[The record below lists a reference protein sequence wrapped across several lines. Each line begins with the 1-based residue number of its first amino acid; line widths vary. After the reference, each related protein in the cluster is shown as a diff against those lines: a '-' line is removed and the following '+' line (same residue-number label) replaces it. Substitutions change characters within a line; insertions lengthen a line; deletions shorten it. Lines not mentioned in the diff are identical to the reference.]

1 MAPTNPPCPQCDT
14 EMEKST
20 EAERNT
26 ALRILSVLLFLGSI
40 LLILVVP
47 IGIVV
52 GIPLM
57 LISLFFGFRKRKMW
71 KCPNCDYDFERF

>member
-14 EMEKST
+14 EMEKSS
-20 EAERNT
+20 EAERSM
-26 ALRILSVLLFLGSI
+26 ALRALSALLFLGSI
-40 LLILVVP
+40 LLIFIVP

-57 LISLFFGFRKRKMW
+57 LISLFFGFRKRKIW
-71 KCPNCDYDFERF
+71 KCPNCGYYFERF